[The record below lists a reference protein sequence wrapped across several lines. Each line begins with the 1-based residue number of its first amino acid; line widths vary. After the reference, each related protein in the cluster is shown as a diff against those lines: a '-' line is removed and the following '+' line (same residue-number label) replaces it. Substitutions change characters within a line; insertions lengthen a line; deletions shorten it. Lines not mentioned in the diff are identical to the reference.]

1 MKIFALKSLC
11 QLLIEDD
18 INLIYNFLKF
28 TQMIKLE
35 IIIVLNLNTS
45 LFTKK

>member
-18 INLIYNFLKF
+18 INLIYKLLKF

-45 LFTKK
+45 LFT